1 MNMGPKLL
9 SYSHNNKLE
18 VCAWKN
24 PKNWTQEEVNIC
36 IKYYQL
42 QAKKL
47 DMNIQRYMSE
57 FY

>member
-1 MNMGPKLL
+1 MGPKLL
-9 SYSHNNKLE
+9 SYSYNNKLE
-18 VCAWKN
+18 VCAWRN
-24 PKNWTQEEVNIC
+24 PKNWSQEEVDIC

-47 DMNIQRYMSE
+47 GMNIERYMKE